1 MTDLMTLRSDVVNTK
16 IVKQQ
21 RRGLWAEEQS
31 LKARHIYQT
40 KKKKQ
45 HQLPCHGKI
54 SKLSPT
60 NLKGHQKT
68 HNLELHPGML

>member
-40 KKKKQ
+40 KKKKATSAT
-45 HQLPCHGKI
+45 LPWK
-54 SKLSPT
+54 
-60 NLKGHQKT
+60 N
-68 HNLELHPGML
+68 